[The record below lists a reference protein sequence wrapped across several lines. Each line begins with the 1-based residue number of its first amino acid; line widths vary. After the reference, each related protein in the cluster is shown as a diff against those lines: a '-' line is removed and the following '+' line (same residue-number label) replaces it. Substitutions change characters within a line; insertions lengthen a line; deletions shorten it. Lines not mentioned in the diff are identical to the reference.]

1 MEDALTKTL
10 AIGRPI
16 SYSLPTNEYRKRQ
29 LAIKQSLIDEAV
41 SWPGDTEEGKFIFT
55 EVWSGY
61 GYSVKFGKYGKEYY
75 RINRR
80 NVNDM
85 MPAVFKDGNRMTFD
99 ASFRAIF
106 RLVEEQYRCHNYDT
120 IITLACIFVREAFLV
135 DHKPVGDKYRYAPP
149 CDAVGYL
156 QETIGKHKDV
166 PIEVFLHYIDAIA
179 WQEDV
184 KYNTLGKSVTSDI
197 GMTNN
202 MLTYAHFC
210 ACLLGRASWAEMLNK
225 YSMGVSPLR
234 KADIASVFPELDITY

>member
-85 MPAVFKDGNRMTFD
+85 MPAVFKDGN
-99 ASFRAIF
+99 IN
-106 RLVEEQYRCHNYDT
+106 L
-120 IITLACIFVREAFLV
+120 L
-135 DHKPVGDKYRYAPP
+135 
-149 CDAVGYL
+149 
-156 QETIGKHKDV
+156 
-166 PIEVFLHYIDAIA
+166 
-179 WQEDV
+179 
-184 KYNTLGKSVTSDI
+184 VTSTD
-197 GMTNN
+197 T
-202 MLTYAHFC
+202 H
-210 ACLLGRASWAEMLNK
+210 LLAMPSDTCKKLSANTKTCQSKFSCTTSTL
-225 YSMGVSPLR
+225 
-234 KADIASVFPELDITY
+234 

>member
-1 MEDALTKTL
+1 MEEALSRAL

-16 SYSLPTNEYRKRQ
+16 SYSPPTNKYRQRQ
-29 LAIKQSLIDEAV
+29 LAIKQSLINEAV
-41 SWPGDTEEGKFIFT
+41 SWPGDQEEGKFIFT

-75 RINRR
+75 RTIRR

-85 MPAVFKDGNRMTFD
+85 MPAVFKDGEMVTFD

-135 DHKPVGDKYRYAPP
+135 DHKRVGSTYRYYPP
-149 CDAVGYL
+149 CEAVEYL
-156 QETIGKHKDV
+156 QSTIGKHKDV
-166 PIEVFLHYIDAIA
+166 PIEAFLHYIDAIA

-184 KYNTLGKSVTSDI
+184 KYHTLGYTVNKDN
-197 GMTNN
+197 GRTNN
-202 MLTYAHFC
+202 MLTYANFC
-210 ACLLGRASWAEMLNK
+210 ACLLDVPRGR
-225 YSMGVSPLR
+225 R
-234 KADIASVFPELDITY
+234 C